1 MGKNARSCKQA
12 TTGFGEG
19 PGFGEG
25 LRPRVRR
32 GSPNPGFGEGL
43 PTPPKRPTEGLLI
56 RPGDLRSATWPV
68 RDRPQQA
75 TTGQVGDRPQQRSE
89 TGHNKQQLGSARVS
103 RPRRN
108 VRPKVSPFAHETFG
122 QRRGQVGDRPQQ
134 RSETSHNDQ
143 RPATTAGCS
152 PANRRRRRIDNH
164 YPPRHNSG
172 GRALN
177 LRRGRNTVEGEA
189 AMSCPIY

>member
-25 LRPRVRR
+25 LPTPGSARVSRPRRNVRPKVSSFAQETFGQRR
-32 GSPNPGFGEGL
+32 GQ
-43 PTPPKRPTEGLLI
+43 
-56 RPGDLRSATWPV
+56 V